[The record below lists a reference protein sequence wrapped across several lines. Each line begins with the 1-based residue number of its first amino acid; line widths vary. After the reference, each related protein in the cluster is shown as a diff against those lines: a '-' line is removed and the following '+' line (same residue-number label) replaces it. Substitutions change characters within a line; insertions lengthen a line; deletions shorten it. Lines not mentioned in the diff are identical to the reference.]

1 MNGDLI
7 ESLLT
12 MTLDVYRQYE
22 GQDADTGE
30 IKKEWSYSRTVPCSA
45 KGLISNSASTRT
57 GDRQIISN
65 KYTNEQY
72 IEVRTIDKL
81 TVRDKITNITNQ
93 SGEIIWKELNF
104 PTETP
109 TVFEVFGTT
118 PISDPFGNILAYNST
133 LKRSENQQIGQ

>member
-1 MNGDLI
+1 
-7 ESLLT
+7 